1 MTGNEDYRDIV
12 DRIKAKLELLAVS
25 RDQLKAEVDK
35 LLSENARL
43 HLVNTELQ
51 RQLDEAKMNSENWTI
66 NRSSQANSESDSR
79 ELARQ
84 RIDELVKEIDSCINR
99 IEV

>member
-1 MTGNEDYRDIV
+1 MTGNENYREVV
-12 DRIKAKLELLAVS
+12 DRIKAKLELLAES
-25 RDQLKAEVDK
+25 RDKLKSEAEK

-51 RQLDEAKMNSENWTI
+51 RQLDEAKMNSENWTL
-66 NRSSQANSESDSR
+66 NRSSQANSESDSQ

-99 IEV
+99 LEV

>member
-1 MTGNEDYRDIV
+1 MTGNENYREVV
-12 DRIKAKLELLAVS
+12 DRIKAKLELLAES
-25 RDQLKAEVDK
+25 RDKLKAEAEK

-51 RQLDEAKMNSENWTI
+51 RQLDEAKMNSENWTL
-66 NRSSQANSESDSR
+66 NRSSQANSESDSH

-99 IEV
+99 LEV

>member
-1 MTGNEDYRDIV
+1 MTSKENHRDV
-12 DRIKAKLELLAVS
+12 LDRIRIKIELLADAS
-25 RDQLKAEVDK
+25 NRHKAEAER
-35 LLSENARL
+35 LLSENERL

-51 RQLDEAKMNSENWTI
+51 RQLDEVRMNSENWKI
-66 NRSSQANSESDSR
+66 DRSSQARSDSDNQ

-99 IEV
+99 LEV

>member
-1 MTGNEDYRDIV
+1 MTGNENYREVV
-12 DRIKAKLELLAVS
+12 DRIKAKLELLAES
-25 RDQLKAEVDK
+25 RDKLKAEAEK

-51 RQLDEAKMNSENWTI
+51 RQLDEAKMNSENWTL
-66 NRSSQANSESDSR
+66 NRSSQANSESDSQ

-99 IEV
+99 LEV